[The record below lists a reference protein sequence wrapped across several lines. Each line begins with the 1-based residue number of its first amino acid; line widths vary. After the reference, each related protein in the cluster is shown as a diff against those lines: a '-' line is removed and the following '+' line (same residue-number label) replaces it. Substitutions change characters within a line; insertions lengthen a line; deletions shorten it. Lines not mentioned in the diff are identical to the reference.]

1 MWALC
6 VRGCGF
12 GSPGNLDYK
21 NFIHPKLSGANLH
34 DHYNLM
40 RTVIKSRCMKDT
52 LLSIKCQNV
61 FLVSSVLNSISWGGL
76 NYFRLLNFNIGS
88 RVAQY
93 NDQMVY
99 KLSLSVLDGQLELE
113 MNIDVFIQK

>member
-1 MWALC
+1 MYERHTVVNKMSEC
-6 VRGCGF
+6 VSGLQC
-12 GSPGNLDYK
+12 
-21 NFIHPKLSGANLH
+21 IKLYIL
-34 DHYNLM
+34 
-40 RTVIKSRCMKDT
+40 
-52 LLSIKCQNV
+52 
-61 FLVSSVLNSISWGGL
+61 GGM
-76 NYFRLLNFNIGS
+76 NHFRLLNFNIGS